1 MSGCTYTYDA
11 FNGDGDCGYDTT
23 INCEDCMYADARG
36 GRRGKN
42 PEALINQSIEVQ
54 NEHRRNQR
62 RLRKLK
68 SAKS

>member
-23 INCEDCMYADARG
+23 INCEDCIYSHSGRG
-36 GRRGKN
+36 RGRKN

-54 NEHRRNQR
+54 NEHRREQR
-62 RLRKLK
+62 KLRKLK
-68 SAKS
+68 NAQS